1 MFKRKKKTKK
11 YDDCIRNAV
20 FTTVRD
26 SLESILKAEYKI
38 TDEDGKEI
46 TDYELTARMMKTQA
60 RLVLDF
66 ISKTMEEKQ

>member
-1 MFKRKKKTKK
+1 M
-11 YDDCIRNAV
+11 
-20 FTTVRD
+20 RD